1 VNDPDDKNKNN
12 TGRRGYNLETSEDRG
27 YSFHGKIVIGIGI
40 IMIAAAISTI
50 LAMAASQSPQIHIS
64 TKLFGTHTLATTRAA
79 SAQVAPTTATTNQH
93 IDKRF
98 VLIQHDFG
106 WNGTFGGPTMRV
118 NKGDVVQITIINA
131 GMMAHNFG
139 IANLSNQSLDLL
151 QKTMNMP
158 LPSRV
163 KYLPYNVMAA
173 MPCPGCQPK
182 FQEGQIDQFMQPD
195 TQQVTTFTATQTGHF
210 KYFCMVR
217 GHLWLGMV
225 GDFDVVDTNNQRTQ
239 QQASSAAAAG
249 GGVT

>member
-1 VNDPDDKNKNN
+1 VNDPDDKNNN
-12 TGRRGYNLETSEDRG
+12 GSRGYNLETSEDRG
-27 YSFHGKIVIGIGI
+27 YSFNGKVVIGIGI

-50 LAMAASQSPQIHIS
+50 LAMTASQSPQIHIS
-64 TKLFGTHTLATTRAA
+64 TKLFGTHTLATTRVA
-79 SAQVAPTTATTNQH
+79 SAQVAPTTPINRH
-93 IDKRF
+93 VDKRF

-139 IANLSNQSLDLL
+139 IANLSNQTLDLL

-158 LPSRV
+158 LPDRV
-163 KYLPYNVMAA
+163 RYLPYSVMAA

-195 TQQVTTFTATQTGHF
+195 TQQVTTFTVTQAGHF
-210 KYFCMVR
+210 KYFCQVR

-225 GDFDVVDTNNQRTQ
+225 GNFDVVDTNNQRTQ
-239 QQASSAAAAG
+239 QASSAA
-249 GGVT
+249 GVT

>member
-1 VNDPDDKNKNN
+1 VNDPDDKNNK
-12 TGRRGYNLETSEDRG
+12 GRRGYNLERPEDRG
-27 YSFHGKIVIGIGI
+27 YSFNGRVVIGIGI

-50 LAMAASQSPQIHIS
+50 LAMTASQSPEIHIS
-64 TKLFGTHTLATTRAA
+64 TKLFGTHTLATAPAA
-79 SAQVAPTTATTNQH
+79 SAQVPPTTTTTNQH

-106 WNGTFGGPTMRV
+106 WNGTFGGPTIRV

-158 LPSRV
+158 LPDRV
-163 KYLPYNVMAA
+163 RYLPYSVMAA

-195 TQQVTTFTATQTGHF
+195 TQQVTTFTATQAGHF
-210 KYFCMVR
+210 KYFCQVR

-239 QQASSAAAAG
+239 QASSAA
-249 GGVT
+249 GVT